1 MRIGLDRPGEKAAI
15 NRRESNFL
23 HRQEVLGQRRM
34 VFAPKEERFRL
45 DIRRNFF
52 HSEGG
57 ETLQHVAQR
66 SCVHPIPGGIRG
78 QVGRDPGE
86 PELVGGNP
94 AHGRGLE
101 PDGD

>member
-66 SCVHPIPGGIRG
+66 GCEISILEGFQEVIGKNSEWPGVISELILLW
-78 QVGRDPGE
+78 GRS
-86 PELVGGNP
+86 
-94 AHGRGLE
+94 LE
-101 PDGD
+101 